1 MGAYPTI
8 ARPVI
13 VTNAGPIANGRE
25 PPAGSDESAPMD
37 VNPGAAAIERLQ
49 VMAEE
54 RPSLHIDSDWK
65 RQAQEEKKRLAE
77 QEAKA
82 KSTAPA
88 AAGPVGVISSPA
100 AAAPAAQRGVG
111 GRAARD
117 DHEMPQAN
125 FESLVQSLA
134 TQVFFY
140 LGELPTRNGEVG
152 VNLDMARYNLD
163 MLGILEDK
171 TRGNLTPD
179 EQQTLDLVIYE
190 ARMRFVSVA
199 SRYAELP

>member
-1 MGAYPTI
+1 
-8 ARPVI
+8 
-13 VTNAGPIANGRE
+13 
-25 PPAGSDESAPMD
+25 
-37 VNPGAAAIERLQ
+37 
-49 VMAEE
+49 MAEE

-82 KSTAPA
+82 KSAAPA

-100 AAAPAAQRGVG
+100 AAGPAAQRGVG